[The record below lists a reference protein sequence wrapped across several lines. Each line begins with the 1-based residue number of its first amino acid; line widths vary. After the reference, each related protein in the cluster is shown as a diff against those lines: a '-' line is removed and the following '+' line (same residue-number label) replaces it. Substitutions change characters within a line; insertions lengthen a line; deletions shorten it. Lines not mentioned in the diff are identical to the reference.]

1 MTYVYVNVFPSLH
14 SAFGFHWKTN
24 KKFKWNKVW
33 TTRTNNNCMW
43 VSALFFLWLEF
54 VCNSNGCGN
63 VFVIVPP
70 RITWHSHPPRRLI
83 STPASI
89 QLTAYMHMTCH
100 GKWKI
105 FTEFLC
111 IHNHRHP
118 GWLSWFMFQNSP
130 VCSSQFCEATEYNTI
145 EQNQTKESCSEF
157 WPWFSSAT
165 VADVAWLYDKS
176 LPGVEHLNV
185 DGVNGA
191 VSWNRKEN
199 YASFE
204 YVPHEYKNK
213 NFNGNSYRNSRM
225 KSEHCVST
233 SYEHTHTSSPS
244 FQPFVSVKLA
254 S

>member
-1 MTYVYVNVFPSLH
+1 
-14 SAFGFHWKTN
+14 
-24 KKFKWNKVW
+24 
-33 TTRTNNNCMW
+33 
-43 VSALFFLWLEF
+43 
-54 VCNSNGCGN
+54 
-63 VFVIVPP
+63 
-70 RITWHSHPPRRLI
+70 
-83 STPASI
+83 
-89 QLTAYMHMTCH
+89 MTCH

-111 IHNHRHP
+111 IHNHRRHP
-118 GWLSWFMFQNSP
+118 GWLSWIMFQNSP

-145 EQNQTKESCSEF
+145 EQNRTEPNQRKLFRILTLIFFRHCCCC
-157 WPWFSSAT
+157 WCWC
-165 VADVAWLYDKS
+165 WLALRQP

-213 NFNGNSYRNSRM
+213 NFNGNSYKNSNSRM
-225 KSEHCVST
+225 KSEHSVST
-233 SYEHTHTSSPS
+233 SYEHTHISSPS